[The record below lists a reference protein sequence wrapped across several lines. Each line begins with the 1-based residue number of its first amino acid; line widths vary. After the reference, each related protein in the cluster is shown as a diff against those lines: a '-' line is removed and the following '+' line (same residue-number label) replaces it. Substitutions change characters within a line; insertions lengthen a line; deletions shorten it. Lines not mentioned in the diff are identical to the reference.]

1 MKKIAVYPG
10 SFDPITYGHLDII
23 RRTLTI
29 FDEVIVAVARNS
41 SKNSLFTTEER
52 VGLIQEVLK
61 DEKRVVVDTFTGLLI
76 DYVSSKNAHVIIR
89 GLRAISDFEY
99 EFQIAQMNST
109 IGHDVETLFMMTSVQ
124 YGYLSSS
131 IVKEV
136 CSLNGTID
144 GFVPPEVKSAMR
156 LKFGF
161 NNTSEKHNP
170 TIQTQ
175 STKPRRK
182 SR

>member
-41 SKNSLFTTEER
+41 MKNALFTTEER
-52 VGLIQEVLK
+52 VALIQEVLK
-61 DEKRVVVDTFTGLLI
+61 DESRVSVDTFAGLLI
-76 DYVSSKNAHVIIR
+76 NYVSSRGAHVIIR

-109 IGHDVETLFMMTSVQ
+109 IGQEIETLFMMTSIQ

-136 CSLNGTID
+136 CCLNGNVD
-144 GFVPPEVKSAMR
+144 GFVPMEVKTALR
-156 LKFGF
+156 NKYGF
-161 NNTSEKHNP
+161 DNGNE
-170 TIQTQ
+170 TIIKR
-175 STKPRRK
+175 S
-182 SR
+182 

>member
-23 RRTLTI
+23 SRGLKV
-29 FDEVIVAVARNS
+29 FDEVIVAVACNS
-41 SKNSLFTTEER
+41 QKNALFTFDER
-52 VGLIQEVLK
+52 VTMIREVLK
-61 DEKRVVVDTFTGLLI
+61 DQERVTVDTFTGLLI
-76 DYVSSKNAHVIIR
+76 DYVALKKANVVIR

-99 EFQIAQMNST
+99 EFQIAQMNSC
-109 IGHDVETLFMMTSVQ
+109 ISQNVETLFMMTSLQ

-144 GFVPPEVKSAMR
+144 GFVPPEVKKALR
-156 LKFGF
+156 GKYGLD
-161 NNTSEKHNP
+161 
-170 TIQTQ
+170 
-175 STKPRRK
+175 
-182 SR
+182 

>member
-23 RRTLTI
+23 KRGLTI
-29 FDEVIVAVARNS
+29 FDEIIVAVA
-41 SKNSLFTTEER
+41 KNSQKNALFTTEER
-52 VGLIQEVLK
+52 VELIQNVVE
-61 DEKRVVVDTFTGLLI
+61 EKGRVSVDTFSGLLI
-76 DYVSSKNAHVIIR
+76 DYVASRGAHVIIR

-109 IGHDVETLFMMTSVQ
+109 IGKQIETLFMMTSLQ

-136 CSLNGTID
+136 GSLNGDID
-144 GFVPPEVKSAMR
+144 KFVPPAIKKALRQKYGLAE
-156 LKFGF
+156 
-161 NNTSEKHNP
+161 TP
-170 TIQTQ
+170 
-175 STKPRRK
+175 
-182 SR
+182 

>member
-41 SKNSLFTTEER
+41 QKSSLFTTDER
-52 VGLIQEVLK
+52 VELIRQVLK
-61 DEKRVVVDTFTGLLI
+61 GEQRVSVDTFTGLLI
-76 DYVSSKNAHVIIR
+76 DYVSSRGAHVIIR

-136 CSLNGTID
+136 CSLNGSVD
-144 GFVPPEVKSAMR
+144 GFVPPEVRAALR
-156 LKFGF
+156 LKYGL
-161 NNTSEKHNP
+161 NDSNG
-170 TIQTQ
+170 
-175 STKPRRK
+175 
-182 SR
+182 

>member
-10 SFDPITYGHLDII
+10 SFDPITFGHLDII

-41 SKNSLFTTEER
+41 QKNSLFSTEER

-61 DEKRVVVDTFTGLLI
+61 DEKRVTVDTFTGLLI
-76 DYVSSKNAHVIIR
+76 DYVSSRGAHVIIR

-136 CSLNGTID
+136 CSLNGSID
-144 GFVPPEVKSAMR
+144 SFVPLEVKAALR
-156 LKFGF
+156 LKYGLG
-161 NNTSEKHNP
+161 NTGGAR
-170 TIQTQ
+170 T
-175 STKPRRK
+175 
-182 SR
+182 

>member
-29 FDEVIVAVARNS
+29 FDEVIVAVAINS
-41 SKNSLFTTEER
+41 QKNSLFTIDER
-52 VGLIQEVLK
+52 VELIRNVLGN
-61 DEKRVVVDTFTGLLI
+61 EEQVSVDTFSGLLI
-76 DYVSSKNAHVIIR
+76 DYVASQQAHVIVR

-109 IGHDVETLFMMTSVQ
+109 IGHNIETLFMMTSVQ

-131 IVKEV
+131 IVREV
-136 CSLNGTID
+136 CSLGGDID
-144 GFVPPEVKSAMR
+144 SFVSPEVKAAMQR
-156 LKFGF
+156 KFGR
-161 NNTSEKHNP
+161 
-170 TIQTQ
+170 I
-175 STKPRRK
+175 
-182 SR
+182 